1 MFVKELWR
9 YPVKSMAGERLDEI
23 QLEEL
28 GFVGDRNVLV
38 VDARGHVATSRTF
51 PALLG
56 LKGTLGPDGQALI
69 DGHAWNSP
77 EALALVRKAVGP
89 GAELVH
95 DEGPERFD
103 ILPLLVATDGAI
115 SAFGHDS
122 RRLRSNIVVGGV
134 DGLDERSWPGKF
146 LRIGD
151 VVIGV
156 QDLRGRCVMTTFDPD
171 TLRQDPGI
179 LKEIV
184 QKFDGRLALNCYV
197 VQGGKLRV
205 GDPVEL
211 LARQP

>member
-134 DGLDERSWPGKF
+134 EGLDERSWPGKF

-156 QDLRGRCVMTTFDPD
+156 QDLRGRCAMTTYDPD

-184 QKFDGRLALNCYV
+184 QKFGGRLALNCYV

>member
-1 MFVKELWR
+1 
-9 YPVKSMAGERLDEI
+9 MAGERLDEI

-38 VDARGHVATSRTF
+38 VDGRGRVATSRTF

-69 DGHAWNSP
+69 DGYSWQSP
-77 EALALVRKAVGP
+77 EALALVRQAVGA

-103 ILPLLVATDGAI
+103 ILPLLVATDGSI
-115 SAFGHDS
+115 NAFGYDS
-122 RRLRSNIVVGGV
+122 RRLRPNIVVGGV
-134 DGLDERSWPGKF
+134 NGLEERTWPGKS
-146 LRIGD
+146 LCIAD

-156 QDLRGRCVMTTFDPD
+156 QDLRGRCVMTTYDPD
-171 TLRQDPGI
+171 TLRQDPRV

-184 QKFDGRLALNCYV
+184 QKFDGKLALNCYV
-197 VQGGKLRV
+197 VRGGRLRV
-205 GDPVEL
+205 DDSVVLRSG
-211 LARQP
+211 QP

>member
-171 TLRQDPGI
+171 AMRQDPGI

-184 QKFDGRLALNCYV
+184 QKFGGRLALNCYV

-205 GDPVEL
+205 GDPIEL